1 MYLRISYRACRAL
14 VQPYGSGASVQR
26 GALGLNKTKSL
37 DERSASDRRGNLVL
51 RAF

>member
-26 GALGLNKTKSL
+26 GVLGLNKTKSL